1 VEIFDKY
8 EIVRRLAYGG
18 MGEVFLARQGGAARF
33 DRLVILKSLR
43 PELAQDEE
51 VVEEFLE
58 EARLAATL
66 NHPNIVSIHEVGE
79 WAGTY
84 FIAMEYIHG
93 EDVFRLCQQAIAQ
106 GRWVPPRVAVRMARD
121 AALGLD
127 AAHSAKTPD
136 GQDLKIVHRDVT
148 PRNLMVR
155 LDGVTKVVDF
165 GVAKAADRAARTVT
179 GGLKGTIAYMSP
191 EQAFARGVDARS
203 DQYGLGVI
211 LWELLAKQRLFG
223 GKDSIEVL
231 EAVRSAKVGP
241 PSDANEAVPKAL
253 DDLVMRMLAPER
265 DDRFPSCRVVAD
277 AMSQWLGEMAGP
289 PGQERVSAFVTD
301 VAGDAV
307 EARTADLTPTGMG
320 LVPTESTVPTPAPR
334 PATGLASGRAGWLA
348 AAASIAL
355 ATGMGIALFTQGPR
369 PLPPLPPLD
378 AGPAPSGEPARLA
391 AAATAPPVEPT
402 VSSPAVTTN
411 EAADAGAPPV
421 LAVAERPPIATGE
434 GRSSRP
440 RRPPVRKPA
449 AVVASATPSTTAP
462 SSTSPSSTSPTGSP
476 VTTAPPAV
484 EQNKAPALVTLD
496 TVPWTQVTVD
506 GAAKGATPVYR
517 MELKAGRHIVHLV
530 NPEEGIDVWRDLV
543 LQPGQELHLDWKLG
557 EQQ

>member
-43 PELAQDEE
+43 PELAQDPE

-66 NHPNIVSIHEVGE
+66 NHPNIVSIHEVGD

-84 FIAMEYIHG
+84 FIAMEYLHG

-106 GRWVPPRVAVRMARD
+106 GRWVPPRVAVRIARD

-127 AAHSAKTPD
+127 AAHSAKTPE
-136 GQDLKIVHRDVT
+136 GEDLKIVHRDVT

-231 EAVRSAKVGP
+231 EAVRSADVRP
-241 PSDANEAVPKAL
+241 PSTANDAVPAAL
-253 DDLVMRMLAPER
+253 DDLVMRMLAKARE
-265 DDRFPSCRVVAD
+265 DRFPSCRAAAD
-277 AMSQWLGEMAGP
+277 AMDQWLGEMAGP
-289 PGQERVSAFVTD
+289 PGAERVSAFVTD
-301 VAGDAV
+301 VAGEAV
-307 EARTADLTPTGMG
+307 EARTADLTPTGFG
-320 LVPTESTVPTPAPR
+320 LLPTESTVPTPV
-334 PATGLASGRAGWLA
+334 PARAGPLASGRAGWLA
-348 AAASIAL
+348 AAASVAL
-355 ATGMGIALFTQGPR
+355 ATGMAIALFTQGSP

-378 AGPAPSGEPARLA
+378 AGAPPAPTLA
-391 AAATAPPVEPT
+391 AAAATPAPTPT
-402 VSSPAVTTN
+402 PTMAV
-411 EAADAGAPPV
+411 DAGAVGVEAPV
-421 LAVAERPPIATGE
+421 VAVVEPAPSPAR
-434 GRSSRP
+434 RP
-440 RRPPVRKPA
+440 RPARSPERATRGKP
-449 AVVASATPSTTAP
+449 AVVAAVTPTPDPAP
-462 SSTSPSSTSPTGSP
+462 SPAPTEP
-476 VTTAPPAV
+476 VEQQQAPAV
-484 EQNKAPALVTLD
+484 VTLD

-506 GAAKGATPVYR
+506 GAARGATPVYR

-530 NPEEGIDVWRDLV
+530 NPEQGIDEWRDLV
-543 LQPGQELHLDWKLG
+543 VKPGQELHLDWKLG
-557 EQQ
+557 EK